1 MSIQYKCIV
10 SAPYETRNVWSLAS
24 KAVID
29 ASASHAMT
37 SVDEKTPPRIG
48 VVLTRATV
56 QDFQSLGVLVQKVT
70 EIFGD
75 DWHDTATLHASTE
88 KNITSLESDGTSN
101 KNADLVDL
109 HKKHLHHSHKHND
122 TPHITKFTTIE
133 EDDSR
138 DGKELQT
145 TTEDESGT
153 EQQELQATQEEE
165 SEKES
170 EHENESEGTIQAEPV
185 SESDDE
191 NESEDTQK
199 EESEEESE
207 DENESHATPE
217 KESSTDEN
225 QNEVPKRSGHMLAN
239 KSFTT
244 YTIDVSDTHGLSYT
258 GEVQLNNVMIN
269 DVTIDDGMPLALM
282 SFKSL
287 AGASH
292 AFDNDVSEVRL
303 LIDRAFRHKNGEF
316 NTSSGCVH
324 NVSAAGDGIIR
335 TFPIDVESRPVTT
348 LSTDSTTTSLFNE
361 NRVPTHTVKVHTTRL
376 SCSQMDRGYIAT
388 QGLTLEE
395 VGGTYS
401 ASIVMTRSAKDS
413 LVEKVDGNV
422 YMAAPMIP
430 FNRSLS
436 TTVRNSVVHA
446 FAAGCH
452 FAANV
457 THAYDVNAPR
467 SLQLPVYAL
476 MHAVAETHPGLVGD
490 FKVAMS
496 TGSMETLYADS
507 ATPMV
512 VMRNSA
518 IPFVTVFTPKMML
531 EDIPQSLD
539 METEFHIDSDA
550 QWEAFLSDVSR
561 HTRDQDQA
569 RSLMKTK
576 QEKSIASHDFHTG
589 VTNHDIFV
597 PTEIA
602 PTRREFD
609 NFNEDCAEEVAE
621 IETNTFPPTRREL
634 DNFYEDSAE
643 EVAYRR
649 KFNNDIKFSDL
660 DRQYPDSDGEASCEE
675 FYHGCHRDDNCGA
688 SDVMLDA
695 MDINQPNNSACPS
708 GWRDCAYPE
717 NVRMALLRHWNQ

>member
-122 TPHITKFTTIE
+122 TPHITKFTTIK

-422 YMAAPMIP
+422 YMATPMIP

-436 TTVRNSVVHA
+436 SASVRNSVVHA

-476 MHAVAETHPGLVGD
+476 MHAVAETHPDLVGD

-597 PTEIA
+597 PTEIETNTFS

-609 NFNEDCAEEVAE
+609 NFNED
-621 IETNTFPPTRREL
+621 R
-634 DNFYEDSAE
+634 AE

-649 KFNNDIKFSDL
+649 KFNNSSDE
-660 DRQYPDSDGEASCEE
+660 YDSDTDHRRASCEE
-675 FYHGCHRDDNCGA
+675 FSYGYHRDDTCGA
-688 SDVMLDA
+688 SDTMLDA
-695 MDINQPNNSACPS
+695 MDINQPNNSDCQS

>member
-422 YMAAPMIP
+422 YMATPMIP

-436 TTVRNSVVHA
+436 SASVRNSVVHA

-476 MHAVAETHPGLVGD
+476 MHAVAETHPDLVGD

-597 PTEIA
+597 PTEIETNTIS
-602 PTRREFD
+602 PTRHEFD
-609 NFNEDCAEEVAE
+609 NFNED
-621 IETNTFPPTRREL
+621 R
-634 DNFYEDSAE
+634 AE

-649 KFNNDIKFSDL
+649 KFNNSSDE
-660 DRQYPDSDGEASCEE
+660 YDSDTDHRRASCEE
-675 FYHGCHRDDNCGA
+675 FSYGYHRDDTCGA
-688 SDVMLDA
+688 SDTMLDA
-695 MDINQPNNSACPS
+695 MDINQPNNSDCQS